1 MHGRAVCQ
9 FSSQPSFCCFLEG
22 WSAFVCCPQVGGR
35 TAGRRQKEKERGE
48 SEREGGRKR
57 RPCGLVCGRVDAA
70 CTLFLF
76 CLGRVGV
83 SKCFPPLPVPL
94 LPLSLLLC
102 VSAFVSICLHAL
114 SSDLS
119 PTCARA
125 CLLCACTRCR
135 TAVCCCAAPRLAPQR
150 HARIHPQ
157 WEPHASPCPASNQRR
172 QPCPSPCSPRYALAF
187 ADHTKREVVVDRV
200 CTCEGNGEE
209 ARCLIVHAYTHM
221 STPVLRFLCHG
232 VQNCCL

>member
-1 MHGRAVCQ
+1 MCAWAAVCQ
-9 FSSQPSFCCFLEG
+9 FSSQPSFCRFLEG

-35 TAGRRQKEKERGE
+35 AAGRRQKERERGE

-57 RPCGLVCGRVDAA
+57 RPCARLCGRGDAA
-70 CTLFLF
+70 CTLFFF
-76 CLGRVGV
+76 CLGEGWCEPM
-83 SKCFPPLPVPL
+83 CFSSPPCPSS

-102 VSAFVSICLHAL
+102 VSALVSICLHAL

-187 ADHTKREVVVDRV
+187 ADHTKREVVVDRECVRVNV
-200 CTCEGNGEE
+200 CVCKCG
-209 ARCLIVHAYTHM
+209 
-221 STPVLRFLCHG
+221 
-232 VQNCCL
+232 

>member
-1 MHGRAVCQ
+1 MGRGLSVFFPTFFLL
-9 FSSQPSFCCFLEG
+9 FSGGMVGFCLLSTG
-22 WSAFVCCPQVGGR
+22 WWSHCWPKAKR
-35 TAGRRQKEKERGE
+35 ERERR
-48 SEREGGRKR
+48 EREGGREEEEAMRPFVRAGR
-57 RPCGLVCGRVDAA
+57 RGLYIVFILLVEGWCEQVFSSPS
-70 CTLFLF
+70 CP
-76 CLGRVGV
+76 
-83 SKCFPPLPVPL
+83 SS

-150 HARIHPQ
+150 HAHIHPQ

-187 ADHTKREVVVDRV
+187 ANHTKREVVAVRV
-200 CTCEGNGEE
+200 CVREGNGEE

-221 STPVLRFLCHG
+221 STPVLRFLCHR

>member
-1 MHGRAVCQ
+1 M
-9 FSSQPSFCCFLEG
+9 
-22 WSAFVCCPQVGGR
+22 
-35 TAGRRQKEKERGE
+35 
-48 SEREGGRKR
+48 
-57 RPCGLVCGRVDAA
+57 CGRGDAA
-70 CTLFLF
+70 CTLFFF
-76 CLGRVGV
+76 CLGEGWCEPM
-83 SKCFPPLPVPL
+83 CFSSPPCPSS

-102 VSAFVSICLHAL
+102 VSALVSICLHAL

-150 HARIHPQ
+150 HARIHAQ
-157 WEPHASPCPASNQRR
+157 WEPRASPCPASNQRR

-209 ARCLIVHAYTHM
+209 ARCLIVHTYTHM
-221 STPVLRFLCHG
+221 STPVLRFCVIMYRIVASEATSPWSSRAVTHHG
-232 VQNCCL
+232 L

>member
-1 MHGRAVCQ
+1 MSLFPTFFLP
-9 FSSQPSFCCFLEG
+9 FSGGMVGFCLLPTG
-22 WSAFVCCPQVGGR
+22 WWSRCWPKAKR
-35 TAGRRQKEKERGE
+35 KRERR
-48 SEREGGRKR
+48 EREGGREREKEEAM
-57 RPCGLVCGRVDAA
+57 RPCVRAGRRGLYIVFILLVEGWCEQV
-70 CTLFLF
+70 F
-76 CLGRVGV
+76 
-83 SKCFPPLPVPL
+83 SSPPCPSS

-102 VSAFVSICLHAL
+102 IPASVSVCLNAP

-125 CLLCACTRCR
+125 CLLSGCARCR

-187 ADHTKREVVVDRV
+187 ADHTKREVVVDRECVRVNV
-200 CTCEGNGEE
+200 CVCKCG
-209 ARCLIVHAYTHM
+209 
-221 STPVLRFLCHG
+221 
-232 VQNCCL
+232 